1 MEDVRMI
8 IARTMVY
15 TSNLPIWFWS
25 KAVMTTVYVLNRIRT
40 RTLEGMTFFEAWY
53 KVKPSIAHL
62 HVFGFDMYMHV
73 PKELRK
79 SGSPKTCRVVILDI
93 RRGTDVPNEPDERTD
108 MSISPL

>member
-1 MEDVRMI
+1 MI

-62 HVFGFDMYMHV
+62 HVFGFDMYARSKRAQKKWE
-73 PKELRK
+73 PK
-79 SGSPKTCRVVILDI
+79 
-93 RRGTDVPNEPDERTD
+93 N
-108 MSISPL
+108 M